1 MIGFDADDTLW
12 VNEPYFRDAEEK
24 FCDLLEGYLPRHTI
38 NRELFA
44 IEIANLPVYG
54 YGIKA
59 FMLSMVE
66 AALKITGNKMP
77 VDIISKILEIGKTQL
92 DQPVEVL
99 EGVEDV
105 LKSLT
110 NKYRLVVVTK
120 GDLLDQE
127 QKLTKSGLTKYFH
140 HIEIVSEKRPEDYQ
154 KILRHLDVNA
164 DEFLMIGNSLKSD
177 VLPILDIGGYG
188 IHIPFHTTWEHEKV
202 DVIIDDPKFR
212 QVEHI
217 IEILQYL

>member
-1 MIGFDADDTLW
+1 
-12 VNEPYFRDAEEK
+12 
-24 FCDLLEGYLPRHTI
+24 
-38 NRELFA
+38 
-44 IEIANLPVYG
+44 PVYG

-59 FMLSMVE
+59 FLLSMVE

-77 VDIISKILEIGKTQL
+77 VEIISKILEIGKTQL

-99 EGVEDV
+99 DGVEDV

-127 QKLTKSGLTKYFH
+127 KKLTKSGLTKYFH

-154 KILRHLDVNA
+154 KILQHLDVKA
-164 DEFLMIGNSLKSD
+164 EEFLMIGNSLKSD

-202 DVIIDDPKFR
+202 DVVIDDPKFR
-212 QVEHI
+212 QAAHI